1 MLERVVLTDE
11 NIYGKFFY
19 FSVVKGYS
27 PIQERVFVAGGRLPD
42 PKSFEI
48 FQDLIKCEFE

>member
-1 MLERVVLTDE
+1 MKIFMV
-11 NIYGKFFY
+11 NSSI

-48 FQDLIKCEFE
+48 FKDLIKCEFE

>member
-1 MLERVVLTDE
+1 MLERVVLTEE
-11 NIYGKFFY
+11 NIYGKSFY

-42 PKSFEI
+42 P
-48 FQDLIKCEFE
+48 

>member
-1 MLERVVLTDE
+1 MLERVVLPDE

-42 PKSFEI
+42 PKNFEI

>member
-1 MLERVVLTDE
+1 MLERVVLPDE

-48 FQDLIKCEFE
+48 FKDLIKCEFE